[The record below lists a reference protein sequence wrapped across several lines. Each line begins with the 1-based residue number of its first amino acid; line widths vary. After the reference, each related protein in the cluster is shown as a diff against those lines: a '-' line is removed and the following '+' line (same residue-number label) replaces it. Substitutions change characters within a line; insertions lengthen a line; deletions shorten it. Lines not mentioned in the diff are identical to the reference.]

1 MCLYNFEARDSIYF
15 CLSRFADK
23 HWKKAPDLNN

>member
-1 MCLYNFEARDSIYF
+1 MCLYNSEARNSIYF
-15 CLSRFADK
+15 SFRFSDK